1 MLKVPEKGSVVWV
14 ELYPGIS
21 EREDFKGVS
30 VGIKH
35 VGPKVARRWTYQGL
49 AFRSKEA
56 RRVSKLREGT
66 TKETAP
72 ELWGDILT
80 PEGAEESADMVD
92 EVLAEC
98 VDGVKGAPDGVLEYL
113 DFVEGLTLMNLAIGG
128 QTLKPSQTFRS
139 EDTGDVDG

>member
-1 MLKVPEKGSVVWV
+1 MLKVPEKGSITWL
-14 ELYPGIS
+14 ELFPDVS
-21 EREDFKGVS
+21 EREDFRGVS

-49 AFRSKEA
+49 KFRTSEA
-56 RRVSKLREGT
+56 RRVSKLRDGT
-66 TKETAP
+66 TKESAP
-72 ELWGDILT
+72 ELWEDLLT

-98 VDGVKGAPDGVLEYL
+98 IEGVRGADEAILEYL
-113 DFVEGLTLMNLAIGG
+113 DFGEGLSLMNKAIGG

-139 EDTGDVDG
+139 KDSSNVDP